1 MTTINTTI
9 QAKKVDNYNFD
20 TIHVEVQMDY
30 DLGEPVADFADHKFS
45 LSELE
50 SIVAD
55 MKYVKEKEEA

>member
-1 MTTINTTI
+1 MTTITTEI
-9 QAKKVDNYNFD
+9 AAKGGDNYNPKVLD
-20 TIHVEVQMDY
+20 VTIQMNY
-30 DLGEPVADFADHKFS
+30 DMDQPTACFAGEEFP